1 MVVKLN
7 LLNLHVPLQDLRVL
21 VQLLFTLMLREV
33 LALDLRNMG
42 LELNLCLEL
51 ALDPEGASGLFN
63 N

>member
-7 LLNLHVPLQDLRVL
+7 LLNLHMPLQDRRVL
-21 VQLLFTLMLREV
+21 VKLLFTLMLREV
-33 LALDLRNMG
+33 LALDLRHMG